1 MIMKNRCNIKYI
13 LLSVALC
20 WGGSNVSNASVLSQ
34 GLTAFEKDSSVK
46 TSSSE
51 NGVSEDYSFDEN
63 SWRNIFVDAQL
74 QALIERGLKHNTDLN
89 VARLRI
95 DQAEASFKVSRL
107 ANLPSVAF
115 SPTAG
120 ISSFD
125 GGKAVKT
132 YSLPLQASW
141 QVDIF
146 RRLKNAKMQQKML
159 MEGSKAYEQAVQ
171 VNLIANIARSYY
183 QCALLDAQLS
193 LANQSVSLW
202 DETVRAMKVFMEEG
216 QYTDAAVSQA
226 EASREL
232 VKTTALDLQQQMR
245 EMVNN
250 IRVLVGDSTNSVS
263 LTFDA
268 IDLNGNRSQLQ
279 RASKPI
285 ETTFEANFKNDG
297 RNYALFS
304 NGINLDA
311 TQAIPLSKLSNRP
324 DVRQAEMNL
333 AASVYA
339 TKESKAAFYPSL
351 TLSGSAGWTNSSGMI
366 VNPGK
371 MLVEAIA
378 SLTQPIF
385 QNGRLKADLAIKKSQ
400 QEEARLQFQQALLN
414 AGVEVNNAL
423 TAAQTYN
430 DKSALLDNQAK
441 SLERT
446 VKSTRLLQQNGSS
459 NYLEVLTAQENLLS
473 AQMSRLENEYN
484 KVATQI
490 ALYQAMP

>member
-1 MIMKNRCNIKYI
+1 MKAVKIMKSSCKNQYI

-20 WGGSNVSNASVLSQ
+20 LGCSIVSNASVPSQ
-34 GLTAFEKDSSVK
+34 NL
-46 TSSSE
+46 TSSEVASFEEKLEEKSSE
-51 NGVSEDYSFDEN
+51 IQATETYSFDTD
-63 SWRNIFVDAQL
+63 SWRNIFLDAQL
-74 QALIERGLKHNTDLN
+74 RRLIELGLEHNTDLN

-95 DQAEASFKVSRL
+95 DQSEASFKASRL
-107 ANLPSVAF
+107 ANLPSVTF

-120 ISSFD
+120 ISSF
-125 GGKAVKT
+125 GAEKSVKT

-146 RRLKNAKMQQKML
+146 GQLKNAKLQQKML
-159 MEGSKAYEQAVQ
+159 VESSKAYQQAVQ
-171 VNLIANIARSYY
+171 VNLVANIARSYY

-193 LANQSVSLW
+193 LARQSVDIW
-202 DETVRAMKVFMEEG
+202 EEMVRAMKAFMEEG

-226 EASREL
+226 EASREQ
-232 VKTTALDLQQQMR
+232 VKTTVLDLQQQMR
-245 EMVNN
+245 EAVNA
-250 IRVLVGDSTNSVS
+250 IRVLVGDSTNSVTI
-263 LTFDA
+263 TFAANA
-268 IDLNGNRSQLQ
+268 IDFNIDI
-279 RASKPI
+279 P
-285 ETTFEANFKNDG
+285 
-297 RNYALFS
+297 
-304 NGINLDA
+304 
-311 TQAIPLSKLSNRP
+311 QAVPLYHLSNRP

-333 AASVYA
+333 AASIYA
-339 TKESKAAFYPSL
+339 TKEARAAFYPSL

-371 MLVEAIA
+371 ILLEAIA

-414 AGVEVNNAL
+414 AGIEVNNAL

-430 DKSALLDNQAK
+430 EKSALLDNQVK

-473 AQMSRLENEYN
+473 AKMSRLENEYN
-484 KVATQI
+484 KVAAQI

>member
-1 MIMKNRCNIKYI
+1 
-13 LLSVALC
+13 
-20 WGGSNVSNASVLSQ
+20 
-34 GLTAFEKDSSVK
+34 
-46 TSSSE
+46 
-51 NGVSEDYSFDEN
+51 
-63 SWRNIFVDAQL
+63 
-74 QALIERGLKHNTDLN
+74 
-89 VARLRI
+89 
-95 DQAEASFKVSRL
+95 
-107 ANLPSVAF
+107 
-115 SPTAG
+115 
-120 ISSFD
+120 
-125 GGKAVKT
+125 
-132 YSLPLQASW
+132 
-141 QVDIF
+141 
-146 RRLKNAKMQQKML
+146 
-159 MEGSKAYEQAVQ
+159 
-171 VNLIANIARSYY
+171 
-183 QCALLDAQLS
+183 
-193 LANQSVSLW
+193 
-202 DETVRAMKVFMEEG
+202 
-216 QYTDAAVSQA
+216 
-226 EASREL
+226 
-232 VKTTALDLQQQMR
+232 
-245 EMVNN
+245 
-250 IRVLVGDSTNSVS
+250 
-263 LTFDA
+263 
-268 IDLNGNRSQLQ
+268 
-279 RASKPI
+279 
-285 ETTFEANFKNDG
+285 
-297 RNYALFS
+297 
-304 NGINLDA
+304 
-311 TQAIPLSKLSNRP
+311 
-324 DVRQAEMNL
+324 MNL